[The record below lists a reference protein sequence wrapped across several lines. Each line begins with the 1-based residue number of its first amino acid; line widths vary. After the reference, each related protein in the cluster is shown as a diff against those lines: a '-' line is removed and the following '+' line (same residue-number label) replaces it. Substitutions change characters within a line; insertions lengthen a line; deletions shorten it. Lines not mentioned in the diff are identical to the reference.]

1 MSLQGK
7 HVILVVTGG
16 IAAYKAPDLAGRLMK
31 DGATVRVAMT
41 RSACKFIKPL
51 TFEAI
56 TGHQVYHK
64 IFDQP
69 TSHEM
74 EHIGWA
80 RWADM
85 IVVAPATA
93 DFIARMAA
101 GFGDDAALTLYLA
114 FRGPVLIAP
123 AMNTA
128 MWEHPATQANIETL
142 DERPGHGVIG
152 PGVGD
157 LACGEIG
164 AGRMEEPEAI
174 EAAVRAVLAGPEA
187 TARSSSAAV
196 SAGAS
201 GPALTTLADNG
212 NLPLAGER
220 ILITAGPTREP
231 LDPIRFIS
239 NRSSGRMGA
248 ELAAEARRLGA
259 EVLLIHGPMG
269 VPIPDGVVAVPAE
282 QAQTMLECVQR
293 YLPECTVAIF
303 AAAVANYRAAQENT
317 AKIKGGETLELKL
330 VRNPDIAAWAGRNRT
345 DARQV
350 LAGFCAESE
359 NLIEAARDKL
369 KAKKLDLIFANP
381 IGVEGVAFDAE
392 DNAVTVLTSQSDAMD
407 SIRGSKSEVARWI
420 WERILDRRGARAQA
434 SAAG

>member
-7 HVILVVTGG
+7 HVVLVVTGG
-16 IAAYKAPDLAGRLMK
+16 IAAYKAPDLAGRLIK

-56 TGHQVYHK
+56 TGHPVYHK
-64 IFDQP
+64 VFDQP
-69 TSHEM
+69 ASHEM

-142 DERPGHGVIG
+142 DDRPGHGIIG

-157 LACGEIG
+157 LACGEVG

-174 EAAVRAVLAGPEA
+174 EAAVRAVLAGPKA
-187 TARSSSAAV
+187 TAGSSSAATSP
-196 SAGAS
+196 SALS
-201 GPALTTLADNG
+201 TLAANG

-220 ILITAGPTREP
+220 ILITSGPTREP

-239 NRSSGRMGA
+239 NRSSGRMGT
-248 ELAAEARRLGA
+248 ELAAEALRLGA
-259 EVLLIHGPMG
+259 EVLLIHGPMS
-269 VPIPDGVVAVPAE
+269 VPIPDGVVAVPADE
-282 QAQTMLECVQR
+282 ARTMLECVQR

-303 AAAVANYRAAQENT
+303 AAAVANYRAAQGSD

-330 VRNPDIAAWAGRNRT
+330 VRNPDIAAWAGNNRT
-345 DARQV
+345 DTGQI

-359 NLIEAARDKL
+359 NLIEAARGKL
-369 KAKKLDLIFANP
+369 EAKKLDLIFANP

-407 SIRGSKSEVARWI
+407 SIRGPKSEVARWI
-420 WERILDRRGARAQA
+420 WERILDRRGARAKA
-434 SAAG
+434 SATG